1 MANVVTTTA
10 DSSETESGPT
20 PDTDRR
26 TRLDRVRN
34 VASEWFGWDRLRPG
48 QAEAM
53 IAALEG
59 RDVLAVMPTGAGK
72 SALYQVPAVLLA
84 GPTLVVSPLLAL
96 QRDQIGFLTEQPERS
111 ADAVQ
116 VSSDDSADRRDD
128 ALEQVNSGAT
138 EFVFLAPEQ
147 LANGEVLDR
156 LAAARPSLVAVDEAH
171 CVSVWGHDFRPDYLR
186 IGDVLERLGRPTV
199 VALTATA
206 SPTVRD
212 DIVTRLG
219 LRDPYVIVTGFDRPN
234 IHLAVERFVDD
245 RPRRDRLVEWVAS
258 QPAPGIVYAPTRRA
272 TEGIADELSA
282 SGLRTAAYHGGMR
295 KGDRTRIE
303 DAFDADE
310 LDAVV
315 ATSAFG
321 MGIDKP
327 NVRFVVHTALPDSPD
342 TYYQEIGRAGR
353 DDEPARALLLYRPED
368 LGLRRYFASGIPA
381 EDDLCAVA
389 SVLAEATSS
398 GSTVDRRTLRSR
410 TGLGPRKITLLVNL
424 LEQVG
429 AAATA
434 PGGAFHAP
442 TSAPSPANAA
452 RAALAEAERLRRV
465 ERSRLE
471 MAREYA
477 DTTACRRQ
485 FLLGYFGEDLPEPCG
500 RCDTCES
507 GSAAHRDADAADRPW
522 PLESRVRHREWG
534 GGTVMRYDADRVVVL
549 FDEVGYRTLALPL
562 ADERDLLRAAG

>member
-1 MANVVTTTA
+1 
-10 DSSETESGPT
+10 
-20 PDTDRR
+20 
-26 TRLDRVRN
+26 
-34 VASEWFGWDRLRPG
+34 
-48 QAEAM
+48 M

-72 SALYQVPAVLLA
+72 SALYQVPAVLLD

-96 QRDQIGFLTEQPERS
+96 QRDQIGFLTEQREHS

-116 VSSDDSADRRDD
+116 VSSDDSASRRDY
-128 ALEQVNSGAT
+128 ALESVDSGAS

-147 LANGEVLDR
+147 LANGDVLGR
-156 LAAARPSLVAVDEAH
+156 LSDAQPSLVAVDEAH
-171 CVSVWGHDFRPDYLR
+171 CVSVWGHDFRPEYLR
-186 IGDVLERLGRPTV
+186 IRDVLAQLGHPPV

-219 LRDPYVIVTGFDRPN
+219 LRDPHLVVTGFDRPN

-245 RPRRDRLVEWVAS
+245 RARRERLMEWVAT
-258 QPAPGIVYAPTRRA
+258 QPAPGIVYAPTRRT
-272 TEGIADELSA
+272 TEEIADALAA

-295 KGDRTRIE
+295 KGDRTRVE
-303 DAFDADE
+303 DDFDADQ

-327 NVRFVVHTALPDSPD
+327 NVRFVVHAALPDSPD
-342 TYYQEIGRAGR
+342 TYYQEIGRSGR

-368 LGLRRYFASGIPA
+368 MGLRRYFAAGIPA
-381 EDDLCAVA
+381 EEDLRTVA
-389 SVLAEATSS
+389 SVLAQATSS
-398 GSTVDRRTLRSR
+398 ASTVDRRTLRSR
-410 TGLGPRKITLLVNL
+410 TGLGPRKTTLLLNL

-429 AAATA
+429 AAAAA
-434 PGGAFHAP
+434 PGPGFQAP
-442 TSAPSPANAA
+442 HSAPRPADAA
-452 RAALAEAERLRRV
+452 SAAVAEAERHRRI
-465 ERSRLE
+465 ERSRLD
-471 MAREYA
+471 MIREYA

-507 GSAAHRDADAADRPW
+507 GSAAHQDADAVDQPW
-522 PLESRVRHREWG
+522 PLESRVSHREWG
-534 GGTVMRYDADRVVVL
+534 GGTVMRYDTDRVVVL

-562 ADERDLLRAAG
+562 ADERDLLQASGA